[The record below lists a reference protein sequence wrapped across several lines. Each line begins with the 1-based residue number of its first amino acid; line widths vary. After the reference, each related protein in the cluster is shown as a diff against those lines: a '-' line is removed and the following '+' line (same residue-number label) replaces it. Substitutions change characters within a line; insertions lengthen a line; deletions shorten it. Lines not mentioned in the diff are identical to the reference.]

1 MKINQLYNI
10 DWRSI
15 NQFLQEFD
23 ELSEWL
29 IENEMEFAG
38 IKVRELIKDTNWGER
53 SANLEQLRPMLNFA
67 YQHLEMNFSLE
78 WLVKKYIHWVMG
90 VTKGKSLRFIQHIQY
105 RIQKSGGVIIHTDDL
120 PDTMVIIDGEETEL
134 ALRYRDLMCDTFG
147 FSKDKVLVNI
157 W

>member
-1 MKINQLYNI
+1 MKINQSYNI